1 MLQALAIRDVV
12 IIARLDLAFGA
23 ELGVLT
29 GETGAGKSILLDAL
43 GLATGGRADKGLVRT
58 GAERCQVTAVFTVA
72 DDHPARATLRE
83 AGIEVEDETL
93 VLRRVVQA
101 DGKSRAFV
109 DDQPVTTTL
118 LRAVGRELIEV
129 HGQGEQQ
136 GLASRTVQRD
146 LLDAY
151 GGHDDLRAAVAA
163 AHTEVTA
170 AAADRDRL
178 ETEVAAAAREE
189 DYLRHRLAELEDLA
203 PAVGEEEEL
212 ADKRAR
218 LSARGKLQ
226 GAVDEALTALR
237 EAGGARDH
245 LIRAERALERVAAQ
259 AGGLFES
266 SLAALERARVELDE
280 SEAALDDA
288 AAEVSAEGDDL
299 EAIEHRLFALKDMA
313 RKHRTTADGLVELT
327 AETRRLLDGLE
338 HSSEALTAAR
348 KRLEATEGA
357 RRDAVERLR
366 AARRTAGDRLADEVA
381 HELPPLKL
389 EKVRFAVEVEPLD
402 EAEWTAAGG
411 ERVQFLVA
419 TNPGQ
424 TPGPLGK
431 IASGGELSRIMLALK
446 VVLARLGTV
455 DTLIFDEI
463 DAGIGGAVADA
474 VGERLARLGRE
485 RQVLV
490 VTHAP
495 QVAARARHHLK
506 VAKTG
511 GADDVGVEVEMLE
524 AAARAEEI
532 ARMLAG
538 AQVTEAARAAAQ
550 SLLATEA
557 EG

>member
-12 IIARLDLAFGA
+12 IIDRLDLTFGA

-58 GAERCQVTAVFTVA
+58 GAERCQVTAVFAVA
-72 DDHPARATLRE
+72 GDHPARATLRE
-83 AGIEVEDETL
+83 AGLDAEDETL

-163 AHTEVTA
+163 AQRRVAEA
-170 AAADRDRL
+170 REERDRL
-178 ETEVAAAAREE
+178 EAEVAATAREE

-203 PAVGEEEEL
+203 PAPGEEEEL
-212 ADKRAR
+212 ADRRAR
-218 LSARGKLQ
+218 LLARGKLQ

-237 EAGGARDH
+237 ESGGARDH
-245 LIRAERALERVAAQ
+245 LVRAERALERVAEQ
-259 AGGLFES
+259 AGGLFEA

-288 AAEVSAEGDDL
+288 AAEIGAEGEDL
-299 EAIEHRLFALKDMA
+299 ETIENRLFALKDMA

-338 HSSEALTAAR
+338 HANEALTQARRRVDAAEAAR
-348 KRLEATEGA
+348 REAVTA
-357 RRDAVERLR
+357 LR
-366 AARRTAGDRLADEVA
+366 AARADAAGRLAAEVA
-381 HELPPLKL
+381 QELAPLKL
-389 EKVRFAVEVEPLD
+389 ERVRFTVEVEPLAED
-402 EAEWTAAGG
+402 EWTAAGG

-463 DAGIGGAVADA
+463 DAGIGGATADA

-495 QVAARARHHLK
+495 QVAARASHHLR

-511 GADDVGVEVEMLE
+511 GADGVGVEVEALE

-550 SLLATEA
+550 SLLASEA